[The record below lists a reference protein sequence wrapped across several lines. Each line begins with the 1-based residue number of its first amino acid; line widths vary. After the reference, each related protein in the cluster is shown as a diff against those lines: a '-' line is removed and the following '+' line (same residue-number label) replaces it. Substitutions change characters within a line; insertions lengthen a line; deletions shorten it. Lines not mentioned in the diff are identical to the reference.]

1 MKETAQLMYQT
12 ALIESGFVLNDP
24 KDFAGRIYNS
34 VKSSLKI
41 SPDAVAE
48 EEVEAEETETSE
60 EATEAKSDD
69 LAGGLNIE
77 AEQVEERRQPRM
89 NCRFHLVMFFLIYV
103 FLYSLVKSRILVFF
117 TIWFLMDY
125 VKATQHVFWF
135 EAFNILL
142 KQ

>member
-69 LAGGLNIE
+69 LPGGGLNIE
-77 AEQVEERRQPRM
+77 AEQVE
-89 NCRFHLVMFFLIYV
+89 
-103 FLYSLVKSRILVFF
+103 
-117 TIWFLMDY
+117 D
-125 VKATQHVFWF
+125 
-135 EAFNILL
+135 EAPTKDEL
-142 KQ
+142 

>member
-12 ALIESGFVLNDP
+12 ALIESGFILNDP

-60 EATEAKSDD
+60 EATETKSDD
-69 LAGGLNIE
+69 LPGGLNIE
-77 AEQVEERRQPRM
+77 AEPVEEETPTKDE
-89 NCRFHLVMFFLIYV
+89 L
-103 FLYSLVKSRILVFF
+103 
-117 TIWFLMDY
+117 
-125 VKATQHVFWF
+125 
-135 EAFNILL
+135 
-142 KQ
+142 